1 VNFLDPS
8 TASKSRVIGFSAKE
22 VMTRPSRTGGVQR
35 YIGGSIRITQLA
47 TIGVILSGV
56 LGHAPRALASG
67 SFRSSIS
74 SAHVDLGEVFT
85 FLLLMLGP
93 INVLGPFVKMTEG
106 TDDGFRRQLA
116 IRATILS
123 CLTLATAAVVGER
136 TLRDYSVSLNVL
148 ALTGGLVLFAVAFQT
163 ILEQFRPVAI
173 DRTVAEKLSLDSAV
187 LRLTFPTIVTPY
199 GIAAVI
205 IFIAIA
211 QETPTEVAIFLLAVG
226 VLLLDLVAMLIAR
239 PLLKW
244 LGVPL
249 LILNAV
255 LAIIQLAFGVQ
266 IILTSL
272 AAIGVFPLRAQ

>member
-1 VNFLDPS
+1 
-8 TASKSRVIGFSAKE
+8 
-22 VMTRPSRTGGVQR
+22 M
-35 YIGGSIRITQLA
+35 
-47 TIGVILSGV
+47 
-56 LGHAPRALASG
+56 
-67 SFRSSIS
+67 
-74 SAHVDLGEVFT
+74 
-85 FLLLMLGP
+85 
-93 INVLGPFVKMTEG
+93 
-106 TDDGFRRQLA
+106 
-116 IRATILS
+116 
-123 CLTLATAAVVGER
+123 VGDK

-148 ALTGGLVLFAVAFQT
+148 ALTGGLVLSVVAFQT

-187 LRLTFPTIVTPY
+187 LRLAFPTIVTPY

-205 IFIAIA
+205 VFAAIA
-211 QETPTEVAIFLLAVG
+211 TETSTEVLIFLPALG
-226 VLLLDLVAMLIAR
+226 VLMLDLFAMLIAR

-272 AAIGVFPLRAQ
+272 APIGVFPLRAQ

>member
-1 VNFLDPS
+1 
-8 TASKSRVIGFSAKE
+8 VI
-22 VMTRPSRTGGVQR
+22 V
-35 YIGGSIRITQLA
+35 
-47 TIGVILSGV
+47 SGV
-56 LGHAPRALASG
+56 LGHVPSALANG

-85 FLLLMLGP
+85 FLFLMLGP

-106 TDDGFRRQLA
+106 ADDRFRRQLA

-123 CLTLATAAVVGER
+123 CVALATAAVVGER

-148 ALTGGLVLFAVAFQT
+148 ALTGGLVLSAVAFQT

-173 DRTVAEKLSLDSAV
+173 DKTVAENLSLDSAV
-187 LRLTFPTIVTPY
+187 LRLAFPTIVTPY

-211 QETPTEVAIFLLAVG
+211 QEIPTEVAIFLLAVG

>member
-8 TASKSRVIGFSAKE
+8 TASRCRVIGSSAKE
-22 VMTRPSRTGGVQR
+22 VMTTPSRTDGVRR
-35 YIGGSIRITQLA
+35 YIRGSIRITQFA
-47 TIGVILSGV
+47 TIGVIVSGV
-56 LGHAPRALASG
+56 LARAPRALASG

-85 FLLLMLGP
+85 FLFLMLGP

-106 TDDGFRRQLA
+106 ADDRFRRQLA

-123 CLTLATAAVVGER
+123 CLALATAAVVGEK

-148 ALTGGLVLFAVAFQT
+148 ALTGGLVLSVVAFQT

-199 GIAAVI
+199 GIAAVV

-255 LAIIQLAFGVQ
+255 LGIIQLAFGVQ

>member
-1 VNFLDPS
+1 
-8 TASKSRVIGFSAKE
+8 
-22 VMTRPSRTGGVQR
+22 MTTPSRTDGVQR
-35 YIGGSIRITQLA
+35 YIRGSIRITQCA
-47 TIGVILSGV
+47 TIGVIVSGV
-56 LGHAPRALASG
+56 LGHAPSAVASG

-85 FLLLMLGP
+85 FLFLMLGP

-106 TDDGFRRQLA
+106 ADDRFRRQLA

-123 CLTLATAAVVGER
+123 CAALATAAVVGER

-148 ALTGGLVLFAVAFQT
+148 ALTGGLVLSAVAFQT

-173 DRTVAEKLSLDSAV
+173 DKTVAENLSLDSAV
-187 LRLTFPTIVTPY
+187 LRLAFPTIVTPY

-205 IFIAIA
+205 VFIAIA
-211 QETPTEVAIFLLAVG
+211 TETSTEVLIFLLALG
-226 VLLLDLVAMLIAR
+226 VLMLDLFAMLIAR

-244 LGVPL
+244 LGAPL

>member
-1 VNFLDPS
+1 MNFLDPS

-35 YIGGSIRITQLA
+35 YIGRSIRITQLA

-205 IFIAIA
+205 IFFAIA

>member
-1 VNFLDPS
+1 
-8 TASKSRVIGFSAKE
+8 
-22 VMTRPSRTGGVQR
+22 MTRLSRTGGVQR

-47 TIGVILSGV
+47 TIGVILS
-56 LGHAPRALASG
+56 RRTWSCTQRTASG

-85 FLLLMLGP
+85 FLFLMLGP

-106 TDDGFRRQLA
+106 ADDRFRRQLA

-123 CLTLATAAVVGER
+123 CLALATAAVVGER

-187 LRLTFPTIVTPY
+187 LRLAFPTIVTPY

-211 QETPTEVAIFLLAVG
+211 HETSTEVAIFLLAVG

-244 LGVPL
+244 IGVPL

-255 LAIIQLAFGVQ
+255 LAIVQLAFGVQ

>member
-1 VNFLDPS
+1 MNFLDPS
-8 TASKSRVIGFSAKE
+8 TASKCRVIGSSAKE
-22 VMTRPSRTGGVQR
+22 VMTTPSRTDGVRR
-35 YIGGSIRITQLA
+35 YIRGSIGITQFA
-47 TIGVILSGV
+47 TIGVIMSGV

-85 FLLLMLGP
+85 FLFLMLGP

-106 TDDGFRRQLA
+106 ADDRFRRQLA

-123 CLTLATAAVVGER
+123 CLALATAAVVGER

-148 ALTGGLVLFAVAFQT
+148 ALTGGLVLFVVAFQT

-173 DRTVAEKLSLDSAV
+173 DRTVAEKLSFDSAV
-187 LRLTFPTIVTPY
+187 LRLAFPTIVTPY
-199 GIAAVI
+199 GIATVI
-205 IFIAIA
+205 VFTAIA
-211 QETPTEVAIFLLAVG
+211 TETSTEVLIFLLALG
-226 VLLLDLVAMLIAR
+226 VLMLDLFAMLIAR

>member
-1 VNFLDPS
+1 
-8 TASKSRVIGFSAKE
+8 
-22 VMTRPSRTGGVQR
+22 
-35 YIGGSIRITQLA
+35 
-47 TIGVILSGV
+47 
-56 LGHAPRALASG
+56 
-67 SFRSSIS
+67 
-74 SAHVDLGEVFT
+74 
-85 FLLLMLGP
+85 MLGP

-106 TDDGFRRQLA
+106 ADDRFRRQLA

-123 CLTLATAAVVGER
+123 CLALATAAVVGER

-244 LGVPL
+244 IGVPL

-255 LAIIQLAFGVQ
+255 LAIVQLAFGVQ

>member
-1 VNFLDPS
+1 
-8 TASKSRVIGFSAKE
+8 
-22 VMTRPSRTGGVQR
+22 
-35 YIGGSIRITQLA
+35 
-47 TIGVILSGV
+47 VILTVVLADASSAQTSG
-56 LGHAPRALASG
+56 P
-67 SFRSSIS
+67 FRSSIS
-74 SAHVDLGEVFT
+74 SSHVDLGETFT
-85 FLLLMLGP
+85 FFFLMLGP
-93 INVLGPFVKMTEG
+93 IKVLGPFVKMTERAEAR
-106 TDDGFRRQLA
+106 FRRQLA
-116 IRATILS
+116 IRATIFS
-123 CLTLATAAVVGER
+123 CLALAAAALVGER
-136 TLRDYSVSLNVL
+136 TLRDYGVPLNVL
-148 ALTGGLVLFAVAFQT
+148 ALTGGLVLSVVAFQK

-173 DRTVAEKLSLDSAV
+173 EETEAETLSLDSAAF
-187 LRLTFPTIVTPY
+187 RLAFPSVITPY
-199 GIAAVI
+199 GLAAVI

>member
-1 VNFLDPS
+1 
-8 TASKSRVIGFSAKE
+8 
-22 VMTRPSRTGGVQR
+22 MTTPSRTDGVRR
-35 YIGGSIRITQLA
+35 YIRGSIRITQFA
-47 TIGVILSGV
+47 TIGVIVSGV
-56 LGHAPRALASG
+56 LARAPRALASG

-85 FLLLMLGP
+85 FLFLMLGP

-106 TDDGFRRQLA
+106 ADDRFRRQLA

-123 CLTLATAAVVGER
+123 CLALATAAVVGEK

-148 ALTGGLVLFAVAFQT
+148 ALTGGLVLSVVAFQT

-199 GIAAVI
+199 GIAAVV

-255 LAIIQLAFGVQ
+255 LGIIQLAFGVQ